1 MKKRRSIAKLYKPT
15 YIEDKKDIEMIDH
28 YIKLE
33 GEGFEGKI
41 FTGKSDLVKWRVKS
55 KAEKGKIDQNDLYEV
70 NQIVKRYNFD
80 MKQKIYGFTNNYINT
95 FTDLLYKKKGKT
107 YMKKRKEML
116 KESEKKDRKLLTHT
130 IRQTKGF
137 YITEQ
142 QRESEFNSNTNSNQ
156 TNRTKRKIF
165 ERLNTK
171 HFTQFNLRSMI
182 SKGNNEDDIELNIS
196 EEEKINSDNVIK
208 NKHFFIDKLKTEYN
222 FFHPKKKTSTLELKH
237 QRMRRCVLGS
247 NVEVEFTKFHKP
259 SQNEFF
265 SKLNRRML
273 KEGSFSN
280 RSERK
285 VMPRL
290 FKQYNII

>member
-1 MKKRRSIAKLYKPT
+1 
-15 YIEDKKDIEMIDH
+15 
-28 YIKLE
+28 
-33 GEGFEGKI
+33 
-41 FTGKSDLVKWRVKS
+41 
-55 KAEKGKIDQNDLYEV
+55 
-70 NQIVKRYNFD
+70 
-80 MKQKIYGFTNNYINT
+80 
-95 FTDLLYKKKGKT
+95 
-107 YMKKRKEML
+107 
-116 KESEKKDRKLLTHT
+116 
-130 IRQTKGF
+130 
-137 YITEQ
+137 
-142 QRESEFNSNTNSNQ
+142 
-156 TNRTKRKIF
+156 
-165 ERLNTK
+165 
-171 HFTQFNLRSMI
+171 MI

-222 FFHPKKKTSTLELKH
+222 FFHPKKKTSTLEIKH